1 MSVSHR
7 TVLQHI
13 TLVMLFVG
21 AMLFGIMPRPVHASI
36 TITQSDSSG
45 NALGLSTANVLTAG
59 GTLNLY
65 VKVKN
70 DTAGALTIGV
80 SESGT
85 RCSGVSNVIINT
97 SATSINGS
105 GGSKVYNIQILAAST
120 VTTSTCNTIQIQES
134 SASGTVALAFYIGA
148 APSPTSTPAPTSVSV
163 GGDCSDDI
171 PRSLANG
178 YILNQNEEIEHGI
191 CAYGDIDA
199 FRVPL
204 VKDKLYSFEITLSSG
219 SVDLVLELY
228 DPLFR
233 LVAQND
239 DFYEHSSSSATSI
252 DPQINN
258 YRATMDGIYFLR
270 VREATG
276 MSLGTYT
283 LAFKNLSYTGSGSDE
298 SLAPVNSSV
307 CQDVYEPDGLPEQAR
322 MILSNLPQR
331 DHRMCPSGDA
341 DWVKFFAK
349 QGSIYYIYTDTS
361 TYGSAYINGV
371 LPGADTSMALFDRDG
386 VTVISTNDDLD
397 DTTFDSQIIFTNIPV
412 SGYYFVQI
420 KNNGDIGQPTI
431 KYDVVVEQCAP
442 SMSCGRGNS
451 TVSPTATPI
460 VDDFTDDALP
470 DDGSLDDL
478 YLEETPA
485 PEDILYIPASMRSSD
500 GFVNGPLSQF
510 VDSTFAQL
518 WSRSDR
524 PVARQQASR
533 SWLWGPAAIM
543 ARAESYLQASNGL
556 RQVQYFD
563 KGRMEINNPQANRA
577 SPWFVTSGLL
587 VNELITGQ
595 MQVGNDSFISREA
608 STVPIAG
615 DPSDI
620 VGPTYA
626 SFTAHVGQRARNRTG
641 EAVDQRILRD
651 GTLVPFNSN
660 GSTVATISA
669 YVTQTGHNIPDVFY
683 RYLNSTGVVYLNGRT
698 QNGRLMDW
706 MYTMGYPISEAYW
719 TRATVGG
726 SEQWVLV
733 QPFER
738 RVLTYVP
745 SNPVGWQVEQGNVGR
760 HYYRWRYGEEL
771 PQ

>member
-1 MSVSHR
+1 MR
-7 TVLQHI
+7 TLRHSPFLHI
-13 TLVMLFVG
+13 TALCVLLSML
-21 AMLFGIMPRPVHASI
+21 LFGVMPQTAHASI
-36 TITQSDSSG
+36 TIIQSDGSG
-45 NALGLSTANVLTAG
+45 NAQGLSTSNVLVSG
-59 GTLNLY
+59 GTLTLY

-70 DTAGALTIGV
+70 DTAGALNIGV
-80 SESGT
+80 TESGS
-85 RCSGVSNVIINT
+85 RCAGVSNVIVNT
-97 SATSINGS
+97 SSASIA
-105 GGSKVYNIQILAAST
+105 GGGGTKVYSIQIIATAS
-120 VTTSTCNTIQIQES
+120 VTNSTCNTILMQES
-134 SASGTVALAFYIGA
+134 STSGTVALNFYIGA
-148 APSPTSTPAPTSVSV
+148 APSPTATAGPTSVPV
-163 GGDCSDDI
+163 GGSCDDDI
-171 PRSLANG
+171 PSGLASG

-191 CAYGDIDA
+191 CAYGDVDS

-204 VKDKLYSFEITLSSG
+204 VKDKLYSFEITQSSG
-219 SVDLVLELY
+219 TVDLVLELY
-228 DPLFR
+228 DPRFR

-239 DFYEHSSSSATSI
+239 DFYEHSSSSASTI

-258 YRATMDGIYFLR
+258 YRAPMDGVYFLR

-283 LAFKNLSYTGSGSDE
+283 LAFNNLSYTGSGGDE

-361 TYGSAYINGV
+361 PYGAEYINGV

-386 VTVISTNDDLD
+386 VTVLSTNDDLD
-397 DTTFDSQIIFTNIPV
+397 DTTFDSQIVFSNIPV

-451 TVSPTATPI
+451 IPAPTATP
-460 VDDFTDDALP
+460 VPAEDTTDNGTGNEDDTFTDDP
-470 DDGSLDDL
+470 TD
-478 YLEETPA
+478 T
-485 PEDILYIPASMRSSD
+485 EDVMYIPASMRSTNEL
-500 GFVNGPLSQF
+500 FNGVATKF
-510 VDSTFAQL
+510 VDVAFASL

-524 PVARQQASR
+524 PVARQQVSR
-533 SWLWGPAAIM
+533 SWLWGPAGIM
-543 ARAESYLQASNGL
+543 ARAESYLQVNGGL

-563 KGRMEINNPQANRA
+563 KGRMEINNPGARR
-577 SPWFVTSGLL
+577 SDPWFVTSGLL

-595 MQVGNDSFISREA
+595 MQVGNSEYVTREA
-608 STVPIAG
+608 AGVPIAG
-615 DPSDI
+615 DPGDS

-626 SFTAHVGQRARNRTG
+626 SFTNVVGLRAANRTG
-641 EAVDQRILRD
+641 DQVNQRLLRD
-651 GTLVPFNSN
+651 GTVIPFNAT
-660 GSTVATISA
+660 GTTVATLSFYA
-669 YVTQTGHNIPDVFY
+669 TQTGHNIPEVFY
-683 RYLNSTGVVYLNGRT
+683 DYLTKRDVVYVNGRT
-698 QNGRLMDW
+698 QVGQIMDW
-706 MYTMGYPISEAYW
+706 VYTMGYPISEAYW
-719 TRATVGG
+719 TRASIGG
-726 SEQWVLV
+726 TEQWVLV

-745 SNPVGWQVEQGNVGR
+745 TNPAGWQVEQGNVGR